1 MNVASSNPSYSRA
14 ASKNAAAQISANVAE
29 RNICEGD
36 EGNNT
41 GKENN
46 DNATPGKRKRSTK
59 GKGSKAK
66 PRKTSRKKNDLTVSE
81 DEAFDAEALDDD
93 SEEEA
98 VEENSKKSSKSK
110 SSKKNKLGQ
119 WAGWIC
125 PPILGGGRKI
135 TKDDFAKE
143 LADLDAFIAQGKA
156 KKDALLQ

>member
-1 MNVASSNPSYSRA
+1 MNVASSSKRPSSSCA
-14 ASKNAAAQISANVAE
+14 VSKNAAAQISANVAE

-66 PRKTSRKKNDLTVSE
+66 PRKTSRKKKEDVSE

-110 SSKKNKLGQ
+110 SSKRKKLGE

-143 LADLDAFIAQGKA
+143 LADLDAFIAEGKA
-156 KKDALLQ
+156 KKDALL